1 MRINETIASSQCPP
15 PQDDV
20 IIISSTILPGP
31 ASCTPQCTER
41 TSFSGVDYIVRSRC
55 ESENTAYNDPFQS
68 QAGIASR
75 ALFAGDTCGNTN
87 IKSLTLTPTD
97 SCLPTTSA
105 SFPTSRTTCDGTSF
119 TTTLYSLQGCTGRSS
134 PGITNTINTCETY
147 SLSQGVDESFFNQC
161 IPPAS
166 SGSSLTPS
174 ILWMVISVALGLLS
188 GL

>member
-1 MRINETIASSQCPP
+1 M
-15 PQDDV
+15 
-20 IIISSTILPGP
+20 G
-31 ASCTPQCTER
+31 
-41 TSFSGVDYIVRSRC
+41 DYIVRSRC
-55 ESENTAYNDPFQS
+55 ESENTAYNDPFQT

-119 TTTLYSLQGCTGRSS
+119 TTT
-134 PGITNTINTCETY
+134 INTCETY